1 MMSLTKWVP
10 AWMHGVGDYG
20 AALALVL
27 VTLAVGGT
35 RRAVA
40 TGLFVGIALLVVS
53 LLTRY
58 PLGAVK
64 AIPFRVHSAGDYLG
78 SLILIVAPF
87 ILGFH
92 SRDTGLTTFFIVVG
106 VVVILLSL
114 VTDYGDP
121 ALTVAEDIGGS
132 RRMQE
137 SRR

>member
-1 MMSLTKWVP
+1 VI
-10 AWMHGVGDYG
+10 
-20 AALALVL
+20 

-40 TGLFVGIALLVVS
+40 TGLVVGIALVAVS

-78 SLILIVAPF
+78 SLLLIVAPF
-87 ILGFH
+87 VLGFH
-92 SRDTGLTTFFIVVG
+92 SRDKGLTTFFIAVG

-114 VTDYGDP
+114 VTDYDDP
-121 ALTVAEDIGGS
+121 ALTVHEDMGS
-132 RRMQE
+132 PRRLQGT
-137 SRR
+137 RR